1 MNLPNKLTMMRVIMV
16 PFFMVFAAM
25 SHMGTPQ
32 FNATYA
38 LIAGILFAVASFTDF
53 LDGYL
58 ARKNHLVTDFGKFM
72 DPLADK
78 MLTTAA
84 IIYMVVDGV
93 CSPVVLAIIMF
104 REFAVAGVR
113 MIAAES
119 GTVIAANM
127 WGKVKTVLQMVTII
141 FYYVAMALAP
151 ADGVGVISFTT
162 QVLCWAV
169 AAVTALSGCIY
180 LWQNRH
186 TVVIGR
192 NQNAWQECRTGLLE
206 QEGGTLA
213 RRLSGGGAAPFSPVR
228 SSTASVKLLPKN
240 SMTKSTGPPP
250 LLWLCLYHLFP
261 RTVKLSCRF
270 QRYSFPARVSC
281 SPCDCRKETR
291 SAWLA
296 WSICSW
302 V

>member
-1 MNLPNKLTMMRVIMV
+1 MNLPNKLTMLRVIMV

-25 SHMGTPQ
+25 SHYGSAG
-32 FNATYA
+32 FNATYS
-38 LIAGILFAVASFTDF
+38 LIAGVLFAAASFTDF

-119 GTVIAANM
+119 GTVIAANI
-127 WGKVKTVLQMVTII
+127 WGKVQTVLQMLTII
-141 FYYVAMALAP
+141 FYYFAAALAGP
-151 ADGVGVISFTT
+151 TNVMVVSLIT

-169 AAVTALSGCIY
+169 AAVTALSGAIY
-180 LWQNRH
+180 LWQNRACFM
-186 TVVIGR
+186 
-192 NQNAWQECRTGLLE
+192 QA
-206 QEGGTLA
+206 
-213 RRLSGGGAAPFSPVR
+213 
-228 SSTASVKLLPKN
+228 K
-240 SMTKSTGPPP
+240 
-250 LLWLCLYHLFP
+250 
-261 RTVKLSCRF
+261 
-270 QRYSFPARVSC
+270 
-281 SPCDCRKETR
+281 
-291 SAWLA
+291 
-296 WSICSW
+296 
-302 V
+302 

>member
-141 FYYVAMALAP
+141 FYYFTVALTGNVLGQTCASIAYW
-151 ADGVGVISFTT
+151 
-162 QVLCWAV
+162 LCWLVAV
-169 AAVTALSGCIY
+169 VTAVSGIKY
-180 LWQNRH
+180 LWDNRSF
-186 TVVIGR
+186 I
-192 NQNAWQECRTGLLE
+192 N
-206 QEGGTLA
+206 
-213 RRLSGGGAAPFSPVR
+213 
-228 SSTASVKLLPKN
+228 TAK
-240 SMTKSTGPPP
+240 
-250 LLWLCLYHLFP
+250 
-261 RTVKLSCRF
+261 
-270 QRYSFPARVSC
+270 
-281 SPCDCRKETR
+281 
-291 SAWLA
+291 
-296 WSICSW
+296 
-302 V
+302 

>member
-141 FYYVAMALAP
+141 FYYFAMALAP

-162 QVLCWAV
+162 QCCAGPLLPLPHFPAASTCGRIVPALCR
-169 AAVTALSGCIY
+169 
-180 LWQNRH
+180 QND
-186 TVVIGR
+186 
-192 NQNAWQECRTGLLE
+192 
-206 QEGGTLA
+206 
-213 RRLSGGGAAPFSPVR
+213 AAP
-228 SSTASVKLLPKN
+228 LQ
-240 SMTKSTGPPP
+240 P
-250 LLWLCLYHLFP
+250 LIRAAIINLNGLQ
-261 RTVKLSCRF
+261 V
-270 QRYSFPARVSC
+270 
-281 SPCDCRKETR
+281 
-291 SAWLA
+291 
-296 WSICSW
+296 
-302 V
+302 

>member
-104 REFAVAGVR
+104 LYHPGAVLGRCCRYRTFRLHLPV
-113 MIAAES
+113 AES
-119 GTVIAANM
+119 FLLYA
-127 WGKVKTVLQMVTII
+127 GKMML
-141 FYYVAMALAP
+141 P
-151 ADGVGVISFTT
+151 P
-162 QVLCWAV
+162 C
-169 AAVTALSGCIY
+169 
-180 LWQNRH
+180 N
-186 TVVIGR
+186 
-192 NQNAWQECRTGLLE
+192 
-206 QEGGTLA
+206 
-213 RRLSGGGAAPFSPVR
+213 RLSGR
-228 SSTASVKLLPKN
+228 L
-240 SMTKSTGPPP
+240 
-250 LLWLCLYHLFP
+250 
-261 RTVKLSCRF
+261 
-270 QRYSFPARVSC
+270 
-281 SPCDCRKETR
+281 
-291 SAWLA
+291 
-296 WSICSW
+296 
-302 V
+302 

>member
-25 SHMGTPQ
+25 SHMGTLQ

-127 WGKVKTVLQMVTII
+127 WGKVKTCCRWLPSSSIT
-141 FYYVAMALAP
+141 LP
-151 ADGVGVISFTT
+151 WRSPRR
-162 QVLCWAV
+162 
-169 AAVTALSGCIY
+169 TALGLSALPPRCCAGPLLPLPHFPAASTCGRIVPA
-180 LWQNRH
+180 LCRQND
-186 TVVIGR
+186 
-192 NQNAWQECRTGLLE
+192 
-206 QEGGTLA
+206 
-213 RRLSGGGAAPFSPVR
+213 AAP
-228 SSTASVKLLPKN
+228 LQ
-240 SMTKSTGPPP
+240 P
-250 LLWLCLYHLFP
+250 LIRAAIINLNGLQ
-261 RTVKLSCRF
+261 V
-270 QRYSFPARVSC
+270 
-281 SPCDCRKETR
+281 
-291 SAWLA
+291 
-296 WSICSW
+296 
-302 V
+302 

>member
-1 MNLPNKLTMMRVIMV
+1 MNTANKLTLCRVVMIPIFIV
-16 PFFMVFAAM
+16 LLYLEFAGHLWVALAVF
-25 SHMGTPQ
+25 
-32 FNATYA
+32 
-38 LIAGILFAVASFTDF
+38 ILASITDF
-53 LDGYL
+53 VDGYV
-58 ARKNHLVTDFGKFM
+58 ARHYNQVTDFGKFM

-141 FYYVAMALAP
+141 FYYFAMALAP

-180 LWQNRH
+180 LWQNR
-186 TVVIGR
+186 
-192 NQNAWQECRTGLLE
+192 
-206 QEGGTLA
+206 
-213 RRLSGGGAAPFSPVR
+213 
-228 SSTASVKLLPKN
+228 
-240 SMTKSTGPPP
+240 
-250 LLWLCLYHLFP
+250 
-261 RTVKLSCRF
+261 SCF
-270 QRYSFPARVSC
+270 MQA
-281 SPCDCRKETR
+281 K
-291 SAWLA
+291 
-296 WSICSW
+296 
-302 V
+302 

>member
-1 MNLPNKLTMMRVIMV
+1 MCIR
-16 PFFMVFAAM
+16 
-25 SHMGTPQ
+25 
-32 FNATYA
+32 
-38 LIAGILFAVASFTDF
+38 D
-53 LDGYL
+53 
-58 ARKNHLVTDFGKFM
+58 R
-72 DPLADK
+72 ADK

-141 FYYVAMALAP
+141 FYYFAMALAP

-180 LWQNRH
+180 LWQNR
-186 TVVIGR
+186 
-192 NQNAWQECRTGLLE
+192 
-206 QEGGTLA
+206 
-213 RRLSGGGAAPFSPVR
+213 
-228 SSTASVKLLPKN
+228 
-240 SMTKSTGPPP
+240 
-250 LLWLCLYHLFP
+250 
-261 RTVKLSCRF
+261 SCF
-270 QRYSFPARVSC
+270 MQA
-281 SPCDCRKETR
+281 K
-291 SAWLA
+291 
-296 WSICSW
+296 
-302 V
+302 

>member
-119 GTVIAANM
+119 GIVIAANM
-127 WGKVKTVLQMVTII
+127 WGKVKTVLQMLSII
-141 FYYVAMALAP
+141 FYFFGTA
-151 ADGVGVISFTT
+151 
-162 QVLCWAV
+162 LCWNGTLESITVVVLVSILLCWLVAV
-169 AAVTALSGCIY
+169 VTAVSGIKY
-180 LWQNRH
+180 LWDNRSF
-186 TVVIGR
+186 I
-192 NQNAWQECRTGLLE
+192 N
-206 QEGGTLA
+206 
-213 RRLSGGGAAPFSPVR
+213 
-228 SSTASVKLLPKN
+228 TAK
-240 SMTKSTGPPP
+240 
-250 LLWLCLYHLFP
+250 
-261 RTVKLSCRF
+261 
-270 QRYSFPARVSC
+270 
-281 SPCDCRKETR
+281 
-291 SAWLA
+291 
-296 WSICSW
+296 
-302 V
+302 

>member
-25 SHMGTPQ
+25 SHMGTLR

-58 ARKNHLVTDFGKFM
+58 ARKNHLVTDFG
-72 DPLADK
+72 
-78 MLTTAA
+78 TAA
-84 IIYMVVDGV
+84 IIYMVVDDV

-141 FYYVAMALAP
+141 FYYFAMALAP

-180 LWQNRH
+180 LWQNR
-186 TVVIGR
+186 
-192 NQNAWQECRTGLLE
+192 
-206 QEGGTLA
+206 
-213 RRLSGGGAAPFSPVR
+213 
-228 SSTASVKLLPKN
+228 
-240 SMTKSTGPPP
+240 
-250 LLWLCLYHLFP
+250 
-261 RTVKLSCRF
+261 SCF
-270 QRYSFPARVSC
+270 MQA
-281 SPCDCRKETR
+281 K
-291 SAWLA
+291 
-296 WSICSW
+296 
-302 V
+302 